1 MSQGKAKQLTFIFI
15 IMLEAIGLSWLIPE
29 IGHALPDDKTKTM
42 QLSADYADLNQTT
55 HLGIYKDHVAFDQG
69 TTHIRAAAAIT
80 TGNEKNELTKASIQG
95 DHQLQAHY
103 WTTTTKEKPPM
114 HAYADLITYYPAKH
128 LIELTG
134 HAKIEQ
140 GDDSFSAPKIV
151 YDTLH
156 QHVITQFTKTE
167 RTKIIIHPSNL
178 HD

>member
-1 MSQGKAKQLTFIFI
+1 MMI
-15 IMLEAIGLSWLIPE
+15 EAIGLSCLIPE
-29 IGHALPDDKTKTM
+29 ITYALPDDKSKTM

-55 HLGIYKDHVAFDQG
+55 HLGIYKHHVAFDQG
-69 TTHIRAAAAIT
+69 TTHMRAAAAIT

-95 DHQLQAHY
+95 DHHLQAHY
-103 WTTTTKEKPPM
+103 WTTTTIDKPPM

-128 LIELTG
+128 LIELAG
-134 HAKIEQ
+134 RAKIQQ
-140 GDDSFSAPKIV
+140 GDNIFAAPKIV

-156 QHVITQFTKTE
+156 QHVITQFTKAE